1 MLYYVIKVYIP
12 DYWSS
17 FIYTRNGNLQM
28 QQKNNQKK
36 NKNIIHKKQQQNRQ
50 ARNK

>member
-17 FIYTRNGNLQM
+17 FIYTRNGNLRA

-36 NKNIIHKKQQQNRQ
+36 NNIIHKKQQQNRQ